1 MAYENRAGHDPQSR
15 NPDLMQTKS
24 KAIAPTPPK
33 ANKDKNMIV
42 KAVSKP
48 SLAKK
53 PAFEKYVQEGLL
65 ALNQWSPGRAKVTK
79 PIAQVIDM
87 FCGCGGM
94 SLGFAAIAKANGAF
108 RLIGGIDINEVSL
121 KTYEHNYGVPAQK
134 VDVRT
139 LAESKDALNAFLKSL
154 PEYDRKVPT
163 ILIGCA
169 PCQGF
174 TAHRKK
180 NWDQPD
186 SRNGLV
192 EAFADVAV
200 SMMPDCLIME
210 NVPELL
216 SGRYWKHFEYLRNR
230 LVEAG
235 YTVKQEIHSAAEH
248 GAPQERFRALVI
260 AMKTDFSMPKARLSR
275 NEFLT
280 VKDAIFDL
288 PPVRAGEQSNLD
300 VMHKSATHR
309 ASTIE
314 VIKAVPANGGSRPNG
329 VGPKCLQ
336 DFKGFAD
343 VYGRLAWD
351 RPSITI
357 THYARNPASGRF
369 VHPEQNRGL
378 TMREAARLQSFP
390 DGFEFTGG
398 FDDVFRQIG
407 EAVPPMLS
415 LSVAASTL
423 AAFGGEIDSH
433 HEKLISEPVNDSFAG
448 VIAGIKG
455 ARR

>member
-1 MAYENRAGHDPQSR
+1 M
-15 NPDLMQTKS
+15 
-24 KAIAPTPPK
+24 
-33 ANKDKNMIV
+33 V
-42 KAVSKP
+42 
-48 SLAKK
+48 
-53 PAFEKYVQEGLL
+53 FEKYLTPNSQTIG
-65 ALNQWSPGRAKVTK
+65 ALDTPGKAMTTNTQNMAKVHTK
-79 PIAQVIDM
+79 KSGDGESSAKKSRSVNPTGKYITLGLKALSQWKPGKITVMQPIAQVIDM

-94 SLGFAAIAKANGAF
+94 SLGFAAMAKATGAF
-108 RLIGGIDINEVSL
+108 RLVGGVDVNEVSL
-121 KTYEHNYGVPAQK
+121 RTYRHNYGVPALK
-134 VDVRT
+134 IDVRE
-139 LAESKDALNAFLKSL
+139 LANSDESLNSFLNSL
-154 PEYDRKVPT
+154 PDYDQKLPT
-163 ILIGCA
+163 VLIGCA

-180 NWDQPD
+180 NWDEPD
-186 SRNGLV
+186 TRNGLV
-192 EAFADVAV
+192 EVFADVAV
-200 SMMPDCLIME
+200 SMQPDCVIME

-216 SGRYWKHFEYLRNR
+216 SGRYWKHFEYLRDR
-230 LVEAG
+230 LTGAG
-235 YTVKQEIHSAAEH
+235 YTVKQAIHSAAEH
-248 GAPQERFRALVI
+248 GAPQDRFRALII
-260 AMKTDFSMPKARLSR
+260 AMKVDFSMPEARLKPS
-275 NEFLT
+275 EFRT
-280 VKDAIFDL
+280 VRSAISDL
-288 PPVRAGEQSNLD
+288 PPVRAGEEASIDPMQ
-300 VMHKSATHR
+300 KSAAHR
-309 ASTIE
+309 QSTID
-314 VIKAVPANGGSRPNG
+314 VIKAIPKDGGSRPNG

-351 RPSITI
+351 RPAITI

-423 AAFGGEIDSH
+423 AALKGEMHSGV
-433 HEKLISEPVNDSFAG
+433 EELVMEPVNDSFAG

-455 ARR
+455 SRR

>member
-1 MAYENRAGHDPQSR
+1 M
-15 NPDLMQTKS
+15 
-24 KAIAPTPPK
+24 
-33 ANKDKNMIV
+33 
-42 KAVSKP
+42 
-48 SLAKK
+48 
-53 PAFEKYVQEGLL
+53 
-65 ALNQWSPGRAKVTK
+65 
-79 PIAQVIDM
+79 
-87 FCGCGGM
+87 
-94 SLGFAAIAKANGAF
+94 
-108 RLIGGIDINEVSL
+108 IGGVDVNQISL
-121 KTYEHNYGVPAQK
+121 NTYEHNYGVTASK
-134 VDVRT
+134 VDVRE
-139 LAESKDALNAFLKSL
+139 LANNKDKLRSFLGSL
-154 PEYDRKVPT
+154 LEYDANLPT

-174 TAHRKK
+174 SAHRKK

-186 SRNGLV
+186 ARNGLV

-200 SMMPDCLIME
+200 SMQPDCVIME

-216 SGRYWKHFEYLRNR
+216 SGRYWKHFEYLRDR
-230 LVEAG
+230 LTESG
-235 YTVKQEIHSAAEH
+235 YIVKQAIHSAAEH
-248 GAPQERFRALVI
+248 GAPQERFRALII
-260 AMKTDFSMPKARLSR
+260 AMKIDFSMPSARLKVNKFR
-275 NEFLT
+275 T
-280 VKDAIFDL
+280 VRDAISDL
-288 PPVRAGEQSNLD
+288 PPVSAGEQSPYD
-300 VMHKSATHR
+300 RMHRSAMHR
-309 ASTIE
+309 QSTIE
-314 VIKAVPANGGSRPNG
+314 VIKAIPKNGGSRPNG

-351 RPSITI
+351 RPAITI

-407 EAVPPMLS
+407 EAVPPLLS

-423 AAFGGEIDSH
+423 AALKGESISV
-433 HEKLISEPVNDSFAG
+433 EESLVSEPVNDSFAG